1 MMHKAI
7 SVFLHRYIRQLVS
20 LFAFC
25 GEKIEAKDNK
35 TGWQNLTLI
44 PGLLGQIHSNG
55 KKCLRLCSS
64 EAEPE
69 ARIWKYYFFIFTFSF
84 LGPYPCHME
93 VPRLEVELEL
103 QLPA

>member
-55 KKCLRLCSS
+55 KNVLDCVLQKQSLKQGFGS
-64 EAEPE
+64 
-69 ARIWKYYFFIFTFSF
+69 IIFLF
-84 LGPYPCHME
+84 LLFPF
-93 VPRLEVELEL
+93 
-103 QLPA
+103 